1 MKCISLYDFC
11 FEKTCD
17 IFVTPFFSLNHIFF
31 DVNFFITLY
40 FVSLFY
46 LALLLPKINEL
57 LTYSFKKRVSA
68 SFCWSPLTV
77 IVTAAGIPRE
87 TLQLIN
93 FWRRNTTVILYHL
106 SNFAPLPSPLS
117 FKRELWVKEFTRFS
131 PQHDTTVCP
140 SCIRGAKL
148 NFMVQDTPP
157 TSQWVK
163 EKP

>member
-46 LALLLPKINEL
+46 LALFLPKINEL
-57 LTYSFKKRVSA
+57 LTYSFKKHVSA

-87 TLQLIN
+87 TLQIIN
-93 FWRRNTTVILYHL
+93 FWWRNTTVILYHL

-117 FKRELWVKEFTRFS
+117 FKRELWAKEFTRFS
-131 PQHDTTVCP
+131 PQ
-140 SCIRGAKL
+140 
-148 NFMVQDTPP
+148 TPLC
-157 TSQWVK
+157 VRLA
-163 EKP
+163 